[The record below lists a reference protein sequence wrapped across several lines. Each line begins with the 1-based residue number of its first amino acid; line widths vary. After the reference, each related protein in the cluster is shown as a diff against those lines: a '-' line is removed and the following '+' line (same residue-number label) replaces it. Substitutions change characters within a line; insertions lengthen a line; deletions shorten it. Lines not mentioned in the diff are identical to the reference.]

1 MWKVGINHF
10 FFFPEKSK
18 LEIGTFNILVILF
31 ITLFINYL
39 YTLLRYFVTKIK
51 Y

>member
-1 MWKVGINHF
+1 MLEYMEVRDKP

-31 ITLFINYL
+31 ITLFINDL
-39 YTLLRYFVTKIK
+39 YTLLR
-51 Y
+51 